1 MKILSI
7 LSPVKFG
14 GGERLLLDQAKV
26 FREKRVEYVIVC
38 LNRSLEFEKFL
49 NKENVKYF
57 NLTDIEFKQ
66 TPTRKEYLFLFF
78 KLLSKIFKLR
88 KLIQKEKPDILISNG
103 FPAVFLVP
111 LSVLFLKTKPK
122 IFYVH
127 HFQKQKEK
135 FLTRKIYLRFL
146 KKYKKIIAVSSATAD
161 SLKNVF
167 PEIKEKILVI
177 PNGVDTK
184 RFEIKESKGELRK
197 KLNLPDGILGICVGR
212 LTPFKNQKFLIKVA
226 KEIKRDDFYILI
238 IGDGDEY
245 ENLKKEIE
253 KEKLEDR
260 VRLLGFIPSDEIPYY
275 LKASDIFLYPSLK
288 EGFGIVVLEAMAAGL
303 PVVIFRE
310 IYVEEFGNNILVAN
324 NEEEF
329 MSYARQLVENKSFR
343 EELGGKLKQD
353 ALKLDI
359 RKVAEKYLEVFKDET
374 LSPYE
379 KQILHW

>member
-26 FREKRVEYVIVC
+26 FREKGIEYLIVC
-38 LNRSLEFEKFL
+38 LNRSSEFEKFL
-49 NKENVKYF
+49 NQENIKYF

-66 TPTRKEYLFLFF
+66 TPTRREHLFLFF
-78 KLLSKIFKLR
+78 KLLPKLFKLR
-88 KLIQKEKPDILISNG
+88 KLIQKEKPNILLSNG

-111 LSVLFLKTKPK
+111 LSVLFLKAKPK

-127 HFQKQKEK
+127 HFQKQKEN
-135 FLTRKIYLRFL
+135 FLARRIYLWFL
-146 KKYKKIIAVSSATAD
+146 RKYEKIIAVSSATAD
-161 SLKNVF
+161 SLKSVF
-167 PEIKEKILVI
+167 PEIKEKILTI
-177 PNGVDTK
+177 PNGIDTK
-184 RFEIKESKGELRK
+184 RFEIKESKEELRK
-197 KLNLPDGILGICVGR
+197 KLNLPNGILGICIGR
-212 LTPFKNQKFLIKVA
+212 LAPFKNQKFLIKVA

-238 IGDGDEY
+238 VGDGDEY

-275 LKASDIFLYPSLK
+275 LKSSDIFLYPSLK
-288 EGFGIVVLEAMAAGL
+288 EGFGIVVLEAMIVGL
-303 PVVIFRE
+303 PVVIFKE
-310 IYVEEFGNNILVAN
+310 IYIEEFGNNILVAN

-329 MSYARQLVENKSFR
+329 VSYARRLVESRSFR
-343 EELGGKLKQD
+343 EELGSKLKQD

-359 RKVAEKYLEVFKDET
+359 RKVAEKYLEVFENG
-374 LSPYE
+374 
-379 KQILHW
+379 

>member
-1 MKILSI
+1 MEEYKNMKILSI

-26 FREKRVEYVIVC
+26 FRDKGIEYVIVC
-38 LNRSLEFEKFL
+38 LNKSSEFEKFL
-49 NKENVKYF
+49 NQENVKYF

-78 KLLSKIFKLR
+78 KLLPKIFKLR
-88 KLIQKEKPDILISNG
+88 KLIQKEKPNILLSNG

-111 LSVLFLKTKPK
+111 LSVLFLKAKPK

-127 HFQKQKEK
+127 HFQKQKES
-135 FLTRKIYLRFL
+135 FLIRKIYIWFLR
-146 KKYKKIIAVSSATAD
+146 KYEKIIAVSSATAD
-161 SLKNVF
+161 SLKSVF
-167 PEIKEKILVI
+167 PEIKEKILTI
-177 PNGVDTK
+177 PNGIDTK
-184 RFEIKESKGELRK
+184 RFEIKESKEELRK
-197 KLNLPDGILGICVGR
+197 KLNLPDGILGICIGR
-212 LTPFKNQKFLIKVA
+212 LAPFKNQKFLIKVA
-226 KEIKRDDFYILI
+226 KEIKRNDFYILI
-238 IGDGDEY
+238 VGDGDEY

-310 IYVEEFGNNILVAN
+310 IYIEEFGNNILVAN
-324 NEEEF
+324 NEKEF
-329 MSYARQLVENKSFR
+329 INYARQLVESKSFR
-343 EELGGKLKQD
+343 EELGSKLKQD
-353 ALKLDI
+353 VLKLDI
-359 RKVAEKYLEVFKDET
+359 REVAEKYLEVFKDG
-374 LSPYE
+374 
-379 KQILHW
+379 

>member
-1 MKILSI
+1 MRILSLI
-7 LSPVKFG
+7 SPVKFG

-26 FREKRVEYVIVC
+26 FRGKGIEYEIVC
-38 LNRSLEFEKFL
+38 LNKSSEFEKFL
-49 NKENVKYF
+49 NEENVKYF
-57 NLTDIEFKQ
+57 NLTNIEFKQ
-66 TPTRKEYLFLFF
+66 TPTRKEYLLLFF
-78 KLLSKIFKLR
+78 KLLSQVSKLK
-88 KLIQKEKPDILISNG
+88 KLIQKEKPDILLSNG

-127 HFQKQKEK
+127 HFQKQKEN
-135 FLTRKIYLRFL
+135 FLTRKIYLWFL
-146 KKYKKIIAVSSATAD
+146 RKYGKIIAVSSATAD
-161 SLKNVF
+161 SLKSVF
-167 PEIKEKILVI
+167 PEIKEKILTI
-177 PNGVDTK
+177 PNGINTK
-184 RFEIKESKGELRK
+184 RFEIKETKEELRK

-245 ENLKKEIE
+245 ENLKIEIE
-253 KEKLEDR
+253 KEKLENR
-260 VRLLGFIPSDEIPYY
+260 VKLLGFIPSNEIPYY

-288 EGFGIVVLEAMAAGL
+288 EGFGIAVLEAMAVGL

-310 IYVEEFGNNILVAN
+310 IYIEEFGKDILVAN

-329 MSYARQLVENKSFR
+329 INYTKQLIEDENFR
-343 EELGGKLKQD
+343 KEIGEKLKQD

-359 RKVAEKYLEVFKDET
+359 KKTIERYLEVFENG
-374 LSPYE
+374 
-379 KQILHW
+379 

>member
-1 MKILSI
+1 VEGYKNMKILSI

-26 FREKRVEYVIVC
+26 FRDKGIEYVIVC
-38 LNRSLEFEKFL
+38 LNRSSEFEKFL
-49 NKENVKYF
+49 NQENIKYF

-88 KLIQKEKPDILISNG
+88 KLIQKENPNILLSNG

-111 LSVLFLKTKPK
+111 LSVLFLKAKPK

-127 HFQKQKEK
+127 HSQKQKEN
-135 FLTRKIYLRFL
+135 FLTRKIYLWFL
-146 KKYKKIIAVSSATAD
+146 KRYEKIIAVSSATAD
-161 SLKNVF
+161 SLKAVF
-167 PEIKEKILVI
+167 PEIKEKILII
-177 PNGVDTK
+177 PNGIDTK
-184 RFEIKESKGELRK
+184 RFEIKESKEELRK

-226 KEIKRDDFYILI
+226 KEIKRNDFYILI
-238 IGDGDEY
+238 VGDGDEY

-260 VRLLGFIPSDEIPYY
+260 VRLLGFIPSNEIPYY

-288 EGFGIVVLEAMAAGL
+288 EGFSVVILEVMASGL
-303 PVVIFRE
+303 PAVIFKN
-310 IYVEEFGNNILVAN
+310 IYSEELGKNILVAN

-329 MSYARQLVENKSFR
+329 VSYARQLVENKSYR
-343 EELGGKLKQD
+343 EELGSKLKQD
-353 ALKLDI
+353 VLKLDI
-359 RKVAEKYLEVFKDET
+359 RKVAETYLEVFG
-374 LSPYE
+374 SG
-379 KQILHW
+379 

>member
-14 GGERLLLDQAKV
+14 GGERLLLDQTKV
-26 FREKRVEYVIVC
+26 FRERGFEYIIVC
-38 LNRSLEFEKFL
+38 LNKSSEFEKFL
-49 NKENVKYF
+49 NQESFKFF

-78 KLLSKIFKLR
+78 KLLPRLFKLR
-88 KLIQKEKPDILISNG
+88 KLIQKEKPDILLSNG

-111 LSVLFLKTKPK
+111 LSVSFLKTKPK

-127 HFQKQKEK
+127 HSQKQKEN
-135 FLTRKIYLRFL
+135 FLIRKIYLWFL
-146 KKYKKIIAVSSATAD
+146 RKYGKIIAVSSATAD

-167 PEIKEKILVI
+167 PEIKEKILTI
-177 PNGVDTK
+177 PNGINTK
-184 RFEIKESKGELRK
+184 RFEIKETKEELRK
-197 KLNLPDGILGICVGR
+197 KLNLPDGVLGICVGR

-245 ENLKKEIE
+245 ENLKIEIE
-253 KEKLEDR
+253 KEKLENR
-260 VRLLGFIPSDEIPYY
+260 VKLLGFIPSNEIPYY

-288 EGFGIVVLEAMAAGL
+288 EGFGIVVLETMAAGL

-310 IYVEEFGNNILVAN
+310 IYIEEFGMNILVAN

-329 MSYARQLVENKSFR
+329 INYTKKLVEDEVFR
-343 EELGGKLKQD
+343 KELGEKLKQD
-353 ALKLDI
+353 VLKLDI
-359 RKVAEKYLEVFKDET
+359 IKAIEIYLEVFENG
-374 LSPYE
+374 
-379 KQILHW
+379 

>member
-1 MKILSI
+1 MEGYKNMKILSI

-14 GGERLLLDQAKV
+14 GGERLLLDKGKV
-26 FREKRVEYVIVC
+26 FLEKGIEYVIVC
-38 LNRSLEFEKFL
+38 LNRSSEFEKFL
-49 NKENVKYF
+49 NQENIKYF

-78 KLLSKIFKLR
+78 KLLPKIFKLR
-88 KLIQKEKPDILISNG
+88 KLIQKEKQNILLSNG
-103 FPAVFLVP
+103 FPAMFLVP
-111 LSVLFLKTKPK
+111 LSVLFLKVKPK
-122 IFYVH
+122 IFYTH
-127 HFQKQKEK
+127 HFQKQKEN
-135 FLTRKIYLRFL
+135 FLIRKIYLWSLR
-146 KKYKKIIAVSSATAD
+146 KYEKIIAVSSATAD
-161 SLKNVF
+161 SLKSVF
-167 PEIKEKILVI
+167 PEIKEKILTI
-177 PNGVDTK
+177 PNGIDTK
-184 RFEIKESKGELRK
+184 RFEIKESKEELRK

-238 IGDGDEY
+238 VGDGDEY

-260 VRLLGFIPSDEIPYY
+260 VRLLGFIPSDGIPYY

-288 EGFGIVVLEAMAAGL
+288 EGFGIVVLEAMAVGL

-310 IYVEEFGNNILVAN
+310 IYIEEFGNNILVAN

-329 MSYARQLVENKSFR
+329 VSYARQLVESKSFR
-343 EELGGKLKQD
+343 EELGSKLKQD

-359 RKVAEKYLEVFKDET
+359 RKVAEKYLEVFG
-374 LSPYE
+374 SG
-379 KQILHW
+379 

>member
-1 MKILSI
+1 MRILSLI
-7 LSPVKFG
+7 SPVKFG

-26 FREKRVEYVIVC
+26 FRDKGIEYVIVC
-38 LNRSLEFEKFL
+38 LNRSSEFEKFL
-49 NKENVKYF
+49 NQENVKYF

-78 KLLSKIFKLR
+78 KLLPRLFKLR
-88 KLIQKEKPDILISNG
+88 KLIQKEKPDVLVSNG

-111 LSVLFLKTKPK
+111 LSVLFLKAKHK

-127 HFQKQKEK
+127 HFQKQKEN
-135 FLTRKIYLRFL
+135 FLIRKIYLWFL
-146 KKYKKIIAVSSATAD
+146 RRYKKVIAVSSATAD
-161 SLKNVF
+161 SLKIVF
-167 PEIKEKILVI
+167 PEIKDKVLSI
-177 PNGVDTK
+177 PNGINTK
-184 RFEIKESKGELRK
+184 RFEIKETKEELRK
-197 KLNLPDGILGICVGR
+197 KLNLPDGVLGICVGR

-238 IGDGDEY
+238 VGDGDEY
-245 ENLKKEIE
+245 ENLKREIE

-288 EGFGIVVLEAMAAGL
+288 EGFSVVILEVMASGL
-303 PVVIFRE
+303 PAVIFE
-310 IYVEEFGNNILVAN
+310 NVYSKELGKNILVAK

-329 MSYARQLVENKSFR
+329 INHAKKLVEDEVLRK
-343 EELGGKLKQD
+343 ELGEKLKQD

-359 RKVAEKYLEVFKDET
+359 RRVVEKYLEVFKNG
-374 LSPYE
+374 
-379 KQILHW
+379 